1 MENGAPAY
9 LMLSRL
15 LHVAALRCR
24 SQKLS
29 HIFHEG
35 NGSRTVKKKII
46 IMTNNCL
53 AFVADTPSSKVF
65 NSRRYFFRIPILYL
79 CHSGG

>member
-15 LHVAALRCR
+15 LHVAALGCR

-29 HIFHEG
+29 HLFHEG
-35 NGSRTVKKKII
+35 NGSRTVKKKI

-65 NSRRYFFRIPILYL
+65 NSRIYFFRIPILYL
-79 CHSGG
+79 YHSGG